1 MHITRCDDPAYLSFA
16 RQLLRSLSNV
26 KNGTVTKHIGDVT
39 VTVRKVF
46 GHEYVSIASG
56 GGGSYLFFTTGDGV
70 DQLAGYS
77 DAELLVEEWLSQL
90 LFPEGYFVK
99 VTANSASII
108 LTTKPQGEEEETAGV
123 KGLAKI
129 PYEPS
134 RTILKAPSGVRAGAL
149 GVYPLQV
156 SGITE
161 PVRYASDFRA
171 NHSVWSQYPC
181 NLIDI
186 QYDVLGNVIGQG
198 GVHSIKDAA
207 ADTDWPRQIS
217 RCTRTT
223 PKGDSVELIVIVTQA
238 LEVCAYRTSVCDGV
252 ARFNPRY
259 PQQFLNVRDDG
270 VDYVARARIPLPDNM
285 VKNKFDGEARARHAR
300 GEEVYKKEQVEVGV
314 RVNSTST
321 RLCFVYDVRVDSLE
335 AHKKDLA
342 YSHFVEFGLDITVGE
357 KEHEVQIHIDKLRT
371 YTPEADG
378 FYTYDCDYVMAAR
391 NTLKNKFAA
400 IGCATDDLILVKN
413 PIKTEFVAAE
423 GLNAAKTFVQSK
435 HNVFYI
441 TNATKNKNIIS
452 IPNTNQANAVGL
464 TKGWY
469 DLIMI
474 PDETNEFAYPFF
486 KKMRGL
492 INAYPLRA
500 NPDLFD
506 DTVCEVRIEAL
517 ELRSL
522 SVAYYVSLKN
532 TEHGL
537 VKGSVVYVHGVKEFS
552 TNGFDDI
559 YRRII
564 ANPRL
569 NRSGVGG
576 GTTRVVADSVR
587 TKRVESQS
595 GTMPWS
601 GDLGGGSSK
610 TTFWSNF
617 DTHHANVEREAL
629 VSDTWTE
636 TTTYSDKFGGSLT
649 AVGSMPGEL
658 FGWLTN
664 FTYTSTHD
672 FVLSAFIKPP
682 YIREGLIEGMRG
694 SRYLGE
700 WLDPTTIFITN
711 PNGDW
716 AYRGFYKTN
725 QTPSEKTTSIG
736 DVCVFDQIVFY
747 DKNGVAKVT
756 THKAAFEKASGKV
769 FTNAFSAEALA
780 KTYDAKYYDKC
791 FGTTRTDLSSFGQ
804 LLALI
809 KHAKGATATSEKKDS
824 KGVVRMPILSAHASF
839 L

>member
-1 MHITRCDDPAYLSFA
+1 
-16 RQLLRSLSNV
+16 
-26 KNGTVTKHIGDVT
+26 
-39 VTVRKVF
+39 
-46 GHEYVSIASG
+46 
-56 GGGSYLFFTTGDGV
+56 
-70 DQLAGYS
+70 
-77 DAELLVEEWLSQL
+77 
-90 LFPEGYFVK
+90 
-99 VTANSASII
+99 
-108 LTTKPQGEEEETAGV
+108 
-123 KGLAKI
+123 
-129 PYEPS
+129 
-134 RTILKAPSGVRAGAL
+134 
-149 GVYPLQV
+149 
-156 SGITE
+156 
-161 PVRYASDFRA
+161 
-171 NHSVWSQYPC
+171 
-181 NLIDI
+181 
-186 QYDVLGNVIGQG
+186 
-198 GVHSIKDAA
+198 
-207 ADTDWPRQIS
+207 
-217 RCTRTT
+217 
-223 PKGDSVELIVIVTQA
+223 
-238 LEVCAYRTSVCDGV
+238 
-252 ARFNPRY
+252 
-259 PQQFLNVRDDG
+259 
-270 VDYVARARIPLPDNM
+270 
-285 VKNKFDGEARARHAR
+285 
-300 GEEVYKKEQVEVGV
+300 
-314 RVNSTST
+314 
-321 RLCFVYDVRVDSLE
+321 
-335 AHKKDLA
+335 
-342 YSHFVEFGLDITVGE
+342 
-357 KEHEVQIHIDKLRT
+357 
-371 YTPEADG
+371 
-378 FYTYDCDYVMAAR
+378 MAAR

-474 PDETNEFAYPFF
+474 PDETNDFAYPFF

-492 INAYPLRA
+492 INAYSLYG
-500 NPDLFD
+500 NLPDSFD

-595 GTMPWS
+595 DTIAWNE
-601 GDLGGGSSK
+601 DLGGGSSK

-617 DTHHANVEREAL
+617 DSYGALHADHGAL
-629 VSDTWTE
+629 VSDTWIE
-636 TTTYSDKFGGSLT
+636 TTTYSDKFGGSLP
-649 AVGSMPGEL
+649 AVGSMPGGL

-672 FVLSAFIKPP
+672 FVLSAFIRPP

-780 KTYDAKYYDKC
+780 KTYDANYYENC

-804 LLALI
+804 LLAMI
-809 KHAKGATATSEKKDS
+809 KLAKEQAILSETNSSRGA
-824 KGVVRMPILSAHASF
+824 VRMPILSAHASF

>member
-1 MHITRCDDPAYLSFA
+1 MKKGRMVAQPFYLFSFQTMHISRCDNPAYLSFA

-26 KNGTVTKHIGDVT
+26 KNGIVTKHIGDVT

-56 GGGSYLFFTTGDGV
+56 GGSYLFFTTGDGV

-77 DAELLVEEWLSQL
+77 DAELLVEGRHPL

-108 LTTKPQGEEEETAGV
+108 LTTKPQGEEEEAAGV

-134 RTILKAPSGVRAGAL
+134 RTILEKPSAVRAGAL
-149 GVYPLQV
+149 GIYPLQV
-156 SGITE
+156 SGLTE

-186 QYDVLGNVIGQG
+186 EYDVIGNVIGQG

-223 PKGDSVELIVIVTQA
+223 PKGNSVELIVIVTQA

-252 ARFNPRY
+252 ARFNPLY

-285 VKNKFDGEARARHAR
+285 VKNKFDGEARAKHAR
-300 GEEVYKKEQVEVGV
+300 GETDYIKEQREVGV

-321 RLCFVYDVRVDSLE
+321 RLCFVYDVLVDSLE

-357 KEHEVQIHIDKLRT
+357 KEHEVQIHIDRLRT

-413 PIKTEFVAAE
+413 PIIKTFVAVDASASS
-423 GLNAAKTFVQSK
+423 LIVQSK
-435 HNVFYI
+435 HNVFFI
-441 TNATKNKNIIS
+441 TNATTDKNIITL
-452 IPNTNQANAVGL
+452 PHTNQSAAIGL
-464 TKGWY
+464 ASG
-469 DLIMI
+469 
-474 PDETNEFAYPFF
+474 FADIKVVTGGRLYFSNGGLELPNPF
-486 KKMRGL
+486 
-492 INAYPLRA
+492 
-500 NPDLFD
+500 
-506 DTVCEVRIEAL
+506 DTTHATFRIEAL

-522 SVAYYVSLKN
+522 SVAYSVSLTKSD
-532 TEHGL
+532 E
-537 VKGSVVYVHGVKEFS
+537 VFDGSCVFVHGEKVFS
-552 TNGFDDI
+552 TQGFDAVAGLI
-559 YRRII
+559 M
-564 ANPRL
+564 NSPRL
-569 NRSGVGG
+569 NRSGYVGG
-576 GTTRVVADSVR
+576 VQQTTATLTEAYPTYTYDDVEVCYTGVAP
-587 TKRVESQS
+587 KNESATEVS
-595 GTMPWS
+595 TGFGWDCPFTVTTV
-601 GDLGGGSSK
+601 SSK
-610 TTFWSNF
+610 TYGRVYTPDYYPEGFIVFPVVEVTHTSQITTVWSGVFN
-617 DTHHANVEREAL
+617 T
-629 VSDTWTE
+629 
-636 TTTYSDKFGGSLT
+636 
-649 AVGSMPGEL
+649 
-658 FGWLTN
+658 
-664 FTYTSTHD
+664 
-672 FVLSAFIKPP
+672 P
-682 YIREGLIEGMRG
+682 YIYEGLIEGMRG

-716 AYRGFYKTN
+716 AYRGFYKTK

-780 KTYDAKYYDKC
+780 KTYDAAYYDNC

-804 LLALI
+804 LLAVI
-809 KHAKGATATSEKKDS
+809 KRAKEQMATSKKKDS

>member
-77 DAELLVEEWLSQL
+77 DAELLVEASVHDL

-108 LTTKPQGEEEETAGV
+108 LTTKPQGEEEEAAGV

-134 RTILKAPSGVRAGAL
+134 RTILQVYSAVREGTL
-149 GVYPLQV
+149 GRYPLQV

-171 NHSVWSQYPC
+171 NYSVWSQYPS
-181 NLIDI
+181 NLIDVE
-186 QYDVLGNVIGQG
+186 YDVIGNVIGQG
-198 GVHSIKDAA
+198 GVHSIKHAA

-285 VKNKFDGEARARHAR
+285 VKNKFDGEARAKHAL
-300 GEEVYKKEQVEVGV
+300 GEEVYVKEQVEVGV

-371 YTPEADG
+371 FTPEADG

-413 PIKTEFVAAE
+413 PIKKTFVAVEDTAS
-423 GLNAAKTFVQSK
+423 LIVQSK

-441 TNATKNKNIIS
+441 TNATTDKNIITL
-452 IPNTNQANAVGL
+452 PHTNQSTAIGLASGFADITVGYGDRL
-464 TKGWY
+464 YFSNG
-469 DLIMI
+469 DIHL
-474 PDETNEFAYPFF
+474 PNPFDATHATF
-486 KKMRGL
+486 
-492 INAYPLRA
+492 
-500 NPDLFD
+500 
-506 DTVCEVRIEAL
+506 RIEAL

-522 SVAYYVSLKN
+522 SVAYSVSLTKSD
-532 TEHGL
+532 E
-537 VKGSVVYVHGVKEFS
+537 VFDGSCVFVHGEKVFS
-552 TNGFDDI
+552 TQGFDAVAGLI
-559 YRRII
+559 M
-564 ANPRL
+564 NSPRL
-569 NRSGVGG
+569 NRSGYVGG
-576 GTTRVVADSVR
+576 VQQTTATSTTVYPTETDNVVEVCPTGVAP
-587 TKRVESQS
+587 ESKS
-595 GTMPWS
+595 GTEVITGFSW
-601 GDLGGGSSK
+601 D
-610 TTFWSNF
+610 
-617 DTHHANVEREAL
+617 
-629 VSDTWTE
+629 VSY
-636 TTTYSDKFGGSLT
+636 TTTNVWSITYGRVYTPDYYPEGFVVFPVVEVAHTNQLT
-649 AVGSMPGEL
+649 VVRSGV
-658 FGWLTN
+658 FNT
-664 FTYTSTHD
+664 
-672 FVLSAFIKPP
+672 P
-682 YIREGLIEGMRG
+682 YIYEGLIEGMRG

-700 WLDPTTIFITN
+700 WLDPTTVFITN

-725 QTPSEKTTSIG
+725 QNPSEKTTSIG

-791 FGTTRTDLSSFGQ
+791 FATRTDLSSFGQ

-809 KHAKGATATSEKKDS
+809 KLAKKQAILSKTNSSRGAF
-824 KGVVRMPILSAHASF
+824 RMPILSAHASF

>member
-1 MHITRCDDPAYLSFA
+1 MHISRCDDPAYLSFA

-26 KNGTVTKHIGDVT
+26 KNGIVTKHIGDVT
-39 VTVRKVF
+39 VTLRKVF

-56 GGGSYLFFTTGDGV
+56 GGGSYLFFTTGDGA

-77 DAELLVEEWLSQL
+77 DAELLVKDPY

-108 LTTKPQGEEEETAGV
+108 LTTKPQGEEEQAAGV

-134 RTILKAPSGVRAGAL
+134 RNILEKPSAVRAGAL
-149 GVYPLQV
+149 GAYPLQV
-156 SGITE
+156 SGLTE

-181 NLIDI
+181 NLFDI
-186 QYDVLGNVIGQG
+186 GYDVIGNVIGQG
-198 GVHSIKDAA
+198 GVHSIKEAA
-207 ADTDWPRQIS
+207 ADTDWPRQVS
-217 RCTRTT
+217 RCTRIT

-252 ARFNPRY
+252 ARFNPLY

-300 GEEVYKKEQVEVGV
+300 GEHVYAKEQREVGV

-342 YSHFVEFGLDITVGE
+342 YSHFVEFGLDISVGE
-357 KEHEVQIHIDKLRT
+357 KEHEVQIQITNLRT
-371 YTPEADG
+371 FTPEADG

-413 PIKTEFVAAE
+413 PIKTEFVAAK
-423 GLNAAKTFVQSK
+423 GFDAAKTFVQSK

-452 IPNTNQANAVGL
+452 IPHTNQANAVGL
-464 TKGWY
+464 TEGWY

-474 PDETNEFAYPFF
+474 PDETNDFAYPFF
-486 KKMRGL
+486 KTVRDLPVYSGL
-492 INAYPLRA
+492 SPAA
-500 NPDLFD
+500 FD
-506 DTVCEVRIEAL
+506 DTVCEIRIEAL

-532 TEHGL
+532 TERGL
-537 VKGSVVYVHGVKEFS
+537 VEGSVVYVHGVKEFS

-559 YRRII
+559 YERII

-587 TKRVESQS
+587 THRVESWS
-595 GTMPWS
+595 GTVPWS
-601 GDLGGGSSK
+601 EDLGGGSSK
-610 TTFWSNF
+610 TTFSSNF
-617 DTHHANVEREAL
+617 DTYASLHDDYGQL
-629 VSDTWTE
+629 VSDTWIE
-636 TTTYSDKFGGSLT
+636 TTTYSERFGGSLGGG
-649 AVGSMPGEL
+649 VS
-658 FGWLTN
+658 GWLTN

-672 FVLSAFIKPP
+672 FVLSGFVRPP
-682 YIREGLIEGMRG
+682 YIREGLIEGMSG

-716 AYRGFYKTN
+716 AYRGFYKTK

-780 KTYDAKYYDKC
+780 KTYDAKFYDIC

-804 LLALI
+804 LLAVI
-809 KHAKGATATSEKKDS
+809 KFAKSQIATSKKKDS

>member
-1 MHITRCDDPAYLSFA
+1 MKKGRMVAQPFYLFSFQTMHITRCDDPAYLSFA

-77 DAELLVEEWLSQL
+77 DAELLVEGWLSHL

-108 LTTKPQGEEEETAGV
+108 LTTKPQGEEEEAAGV

-134 RTILKAPSGVRAGAL
+134 RTILQAPSAVRAGAL

-357 KEHEVQIHIDKLRT
+357 KEHEVQIHIDRLRT

-413 PIKTEFVAAE
+413 PIIKTFVAVEDTAS
-423 GLNAAKTFVQSK
+423 LIVQSK
-435 HNVFYI
+435 HNVFFI
-441 TNATKNKNIIS
+441 TNATTDKNIITL
-452 IPNTNQANAVGL
+452 PHTNQSTAIGL
-464 TKGWY
+464 ASG
-469 DLIMI
+469 
-474 PDETNEFAYPFF
+474 FADITIGYGNRIYFSDGRVNLPNPFDNIF
-486 KKMRGL
+486 
-492 INAYPLRA
+492 AT
-500 NPDLFD
+500 F
-506 DTVCEVRIEAL
+506 RIEAL

-522 SVAYYVSLKN
+522 SVAYSVSLTKSD
-532 TEHGL
+532 E
-537 VKGSVVYVHGVKEFS
+537 VFDGS
-552 TNGFDDI
+552 
-559 YRRII
+559 
-564 ANPRL
+564 
-569 NRSGVGG
+569 
-576 GTTRVVADSVR
+576 
-587 TKRVESQS
+587 
-595 GTMPWS
+595 
-601 GDLGGGSSK
+601 
-610 TTFWSNF
+610 
-617 DTHHANVEREAL
+617 
-629 VSDTWTE
+629 
-636 TTTYSDKFGGSLT
+636 
-649 AVGSMPGEL
+649 
-658 FGWLTN
+658 
-664 FTYTSTHD
+664 
-672 FVLSAFIKPP
+672 
-682 YIREGLIEGMRG
+682 
-694 SRYLGE
+694 
-700 WLDPTTIFITN
+700 
-711 PNGDW
+711 
-716 AYRGFYKTN
+716 
-725 QTPSEKTTSIG
+725 
-736 DVCVFDQIVFY
+736 CVF
-747 DKNGVAKVT
+747 VT
-756 THKAAFEKASGKV
+756 VRKFFRHKG
-769 FTNAFSAEALA
+769 LMQWR
-780 KTYDAKYYDKC
+780 
-791 FGTTRTDLSSFGQ
+791 G
-804 LLALI
+804 
-809 KHAKGATATSEKKDS
+809 
-824 KGVVRMPILSAHASF
+824 
-839 L
+839 